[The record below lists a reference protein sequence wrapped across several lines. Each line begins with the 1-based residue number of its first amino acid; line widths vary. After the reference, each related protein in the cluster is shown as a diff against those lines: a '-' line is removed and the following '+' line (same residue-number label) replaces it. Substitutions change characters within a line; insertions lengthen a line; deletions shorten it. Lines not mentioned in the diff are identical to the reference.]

1 MPVDHRIEFRVGVH
15 QGNFVVDDQHIF
27 GDGVNVA
34 AGLRP

>member
-15 QGNFVVDDQHIF
+15 QGNIVVDDQRIF
-27 GDGVNVA
+27 ADGVNMA